1 MNIPVEILFLTTG
14 VGALQSAFFGVY
26 LFTLRRGKQLTSLFL
41 GFLLLSLATR
51 MTKSVIYNFS
61 DGHIVPEL
69 LQNLGYGA
77 NLAILPLLWLY
88 LNAFLIK
95 DYRFNWRR
103 DCIHLLPAT
112 ATILLSPV
120 ITPYFWM
127 NLHGYTYSL
136 ILMGVYIPFCFYA
149 IVKYFQALN
158 SSQQRWVLCLTL
170 GVTMV
175 WLGYVANFI
184 FHLVPYITA
193 PVMFTFVIYVIS
205 FLALRQG
212 NIFVRETR
220 QVSDAY
226 SPVEM
231 ERCFE
236 KLQRVMKEDK
246 IFKDAQ
252 LSLPKMAKLLTV
264 STHLL
269 SATINKKSGQ
279 NFPDFINS
287 YRIEE
292 ARWMLTCP
300 EYSHQKI
307 AAIAFETGF
316 NSLSAFN
323 AAFKK
328 ITSITPSDYRRKLK
342 A

>member
-1 MNIPVEILFLTTG
+1 MNIPVEILFLTSG

-26 LFTLRRGKQLTSLFL
+26 LFTLKRGRQLTSLFL
-41 GFLLLSLATR
+41 GFLLLSLAIR
-51 MTKSVIYNFS
+51 MTKSVLYTFS
-61 DGHIVPEL
+61 EGHVVPQL

-88 LNAFLIK
+88 LKAFFIK
-95 DYRFNWRR
+95 DYRFHWVGEG
-103 DCIHLLPAT
+103 IHLIPAVT
-112 ATILLSPV
+112 VILLSAV

-127 NLHGYTYSL
+127 NQHGYTYSL
-136 ILMGVYIPFCFYA
+136 LLMGAYLPFCFH
-149 IVKYFQALN
+149 IVVKHFLTLN
-158 SSQQRWVLCLTL
+158 IAQRRWILCLTI
-170 GVTMV
+170 GVTLV
-175 WLGYVANFI
+175 WASYMANFI

-193 PVMFTFVIYVIS
+193 PLMFTFVIYIMS
-205 FLALRQG
+205 FLVLRQG

-220 QVSDAY
+220 SNSEPY
-226 SPVEM
+226 SVAEI

-236 KLQRVMKEDK
+236 KLQHAMKEEK
-246 IFKDAQ
+246 LFKDSQ
-252 LSLPKMAKLLTV
+252 LSLPKAAKLLGV

-269 SATINKKSGQ
+269 SASINKKSGQ
-279 NFPDFINS
+279 NFSDFINS
-287 YRIEE
+287 YRVEE
-292 ARWMLTCP
+292 ARWMLSCP

-328 ITSITPSDYRRKLK
+328 ITSTTPSEYRKKLK